1 MADLR
6 QSTNLALE
14 IGLYRIALVVNGVFK
29 QMKNHPAFATL
40 LDVSESHDEEAC
52 LTYFWWVILGG
63 NKLSDLDSEVIRGC
77 AWKDMSPTLFR
88 EWLALFRQTAL
99 PIIGAKLTDA
109 WMLRAVPLADEFPV
123 TGDEEAVQCEQGSY
137 AASAKSK
144 MTGSSS

>member
-29 QMKNHPAFATL
+29 QMKNYPEFATL
-40 LDVSESHDEEAC
+40 FDVCDDEKAC
-52 LTYFWWVILGG
+52 LTYFWWMVLGG

-77 AWKDMSPTLFR
+77 PWVGISPTLFR

-99 PIIGAKLTDA
+99 PIIGEKLTDG
-109 WMLRAVPLADEFPV
+109 WMLRALPLAPEFPL
-123 TGDEEAVQCEQGSY
+123 TGDGDAVQLAQGR
-137 AASAKSK
+137 
-144 MTGSSS
+144 M